1 MRLLVLIF
9 ASLWWS
15 HALAQTTDRLQ
26 NAFVQ
31 SYDLERNG
39 DFRKAADALREVY
52 SNDSYEVNLRLGWL
66 NYHAG
71 LFDDSKAFYRRALQ
85 ILPLSEEARFGI
97 LLPLSATGEWDEAI
111 RYYQEILSNNPV
123 NTLAM
128 YRLGLIYYGKRDWLS
143 AQRQFQKVVDLYPFG
158 YDGLLMLAW
167 TNLQL
172 GRNREATVLFNKV
185 LLYAPGDSSALEG
198 LSLIK

>member
-1 MRLLVLIF
+1 MWVSI
-9 ASLWWS
+9 SN
-15 HALAQTTDRLQ
+15 AQNNERLQ
-26 NAFVQ
+26 NAFIQ
-31 SYDLERNG
+31 SYGHERTG
-39 DFRKAADALREVY
+39 DFRKAADALKEVY
-52 SNDSYEVNLRLGWL
+52 SNESYEINLRLGWL
-66 NYHAG
+66 NYNAG
-71 LFDDSKAFYRRALQ
+71 LFTDSKAFYRKAIQ

-111 RYYQEILSNNPV
+111 RFYQEILANNPA
-123 NTLAM
+123 NTVAM
-128 YRLGLIYYGKRDWLS
+128 YRLGLIYYGRKEWLA

-158 YDGLLMLAW
+158 YEGLLMLAW

-172 GRNREATVLFNKV
+172 GRNREATILFNKV